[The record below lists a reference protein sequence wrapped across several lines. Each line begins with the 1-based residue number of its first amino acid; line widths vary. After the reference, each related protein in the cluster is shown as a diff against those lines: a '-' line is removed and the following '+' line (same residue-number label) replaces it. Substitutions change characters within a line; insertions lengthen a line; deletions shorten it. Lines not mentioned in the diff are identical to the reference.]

1 MFGHN
6 ALNYANLGSLVL
18 GAELKKFQASTEVS
32 KDDTS
37 NYYVIKPV
45 ANGTYVASFSKSGE
59 KIGGNWGTGLAS
71 QPMAE
76 KVNSLI
82 ASLPDGST
90 YILEGFFPGEGV
102 ENSPDTASPS
112 DADTD
117 PNDCA
122 GENRVKG
129 TDDVCGSCLSGY
141 TEDDTGVCVA
151 DEDPADDT
159 EDTNWLL
166 YGGLGAVALVAV
178 FFMKGKS

>member
-6 ALNYANLGSLVL
+6 ALNYANFGSLVF
-18 GAELKKFQASTEVS
+18 GAELKKFRASTEVS

-45 ANGTYVASFSKSGE
+45 TSLYVSYFSKSGE
-59 KIGGNWGTGLAS
+59 KIGSNYGTGIAS
-71 QPMAE
+71 QPMIE
-76 KVNSLI
+76 KVNSAI

-90 YILEGFFPGEGV
+90 YILEGFFPDEGV

-112 DADTD
+112 NADTD

-141 TEDDTGVCVA
+141 TEDDTGMCVA

>member
-18 GAELKKFQASTEVS
+18 GAELKKFRASTEVS

-37 NYYVIKPV
+37 NYYVIKPTN
-45 ANGTYVASFSKSGE
+45 AGYVSYFSKSGE
-59 KIGGNWGTGLAS
+59 KVGSNYGN
-71 QPMAE
+71 AE
-76 KVNSLI
+76 MSMMETVNSVI
-82 ASLPDGST
+82 SSLPDGST
-90 YILEGFFPGEGV
+90 YILEGFFPDEGV
-102 ENSPDTASPS
+102 ENSPDTGSPS
-112 DADTD
+112 NADTD

-151 DEDPADDT
+151 DVADVAET
-159 EDTNWLL
+159 ETNWLL
-166 YGGLGAVALVAV
+166 YGGIGVVALGAVL
-178 FFMKGKS
+178 FMKVKD